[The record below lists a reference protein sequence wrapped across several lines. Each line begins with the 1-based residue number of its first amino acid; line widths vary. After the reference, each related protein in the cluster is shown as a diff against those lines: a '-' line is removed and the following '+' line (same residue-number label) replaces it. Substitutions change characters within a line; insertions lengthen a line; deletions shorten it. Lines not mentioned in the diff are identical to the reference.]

1 MSAPPPTPELKPVP
15 ISELT
20 ISHLQNAIVMSV
32 SPQMQEQFSSYLAAQ
47 HEIQSCTMQHKN
59 KPRGAFIVLEG
70 LDRAGKT
77 TQCAMLVNALNR
89 QGTSNEDS
97 PPRIAVNLRFP
108 DRTTAIGTMIDA
120 YLKQTKEIDDRAIH
134 LLFSANRWEAA
145 HTIRT
150 LLAEGTHVICDR
162 YAYSGIAFS
171 RSKLADPPVD
181 GQDPHLLSME
191 WCCQPDRGLP
201 APDLVCFLDLSAE
214 SAAARG
220 QFGAERYERKDIQLR
235 VRAVFDELRA
245 QSVVSSSSSAPFGA
259 GVPWKTI
266 DCNQVMD
273 AVHADLLA
281 ATNAAIA
288 RVTAAHTPL
297 QSL

>member
-1 MSAPPPTPELKPVP
+1 MTNSVIVPTTDVVLGTHF
-15 ISELT
+15 SECFDEEYKRQRSL
-20 ISHLQNAIVMSV
+20 
-32 SPQMQEQFSSYLAAQ
+32 E
-47 HEIQSCTMQHKN
+47 HKN

-77 TQCAMLVNALNR
+77 TQCAMLVNALNK
-89 QGTSNEDS
+89 QGISSDS
-97 PPRIAVNLRFP
+97 APRIAVNLRFP

-171 RSKLADPPVD
+171 RSKLVDQPVD

-214 SAAARG
+214 TAAARG

-245 QSVVSSSSSAPFGA
+245 QSVTSSSSSAPFGA
-259 GVPWKTI
+259 SVPWKTI

-288 RVTAAHTPL
+288 RVTTEHTPL
-297 QSL
+297 RSL